1 MKNTVVHLKSLL
13 LAAFCSVALTSY
25 SNNVEAVTPS
35 PAMIA
40 QFQKLPKA
48 EQQRL
53 MKQYGISPQMLRGVG
68 NQGSAQPLETP
79 IIVNERNQ
87 SKFNFNQI
95 ELDVI
100 NTSNQQ
106 EDKELKRYGYDM
118 FEGEPTTFAP
128 VSDIPVPSEYL
139 MGPGDV
145 VNIQIYGK
153 ENQNYSLTVSRSGI
167 LDVPNSGP
175 VSVNGLTFEKLQS
188 QLGQKIEEQ
197 YTGVKTNITL
207 GELRSIRIIITGEA
221 YKPGSYTVSSLSTI
235 TQALFVSGGV
245 SDIASLR
252 NIQLKRAS
260 KTVVTFDLYDLL
272 MKGDA
277 SKDKRLQS
285 GDVIFIP
292 PVAKTITV
300 QGEVR
305 RPAIYELKGH
315 ETVVDAVKLAAGL
328 KPNSFPKASV
338 ISRFSSDFLPTLVN
352 VDLTHKRG
360 QKVKIVDGD
369 ILTVQSTTEK
379 IKNQVI
385 IAGAVNR
392 PGFYQWRNGMRI
404 SDLLS
409 SQWSDLKGEVDL
421 NYALLVREVNLQG
434 DIETKQFSLAKI
446 FSDRNVADNFYLR
459 PRDNLIVFS
468 QIDESSKNVDEEDVS
483 KDKRRALLTGQSSN
497 RESVNALNQQQL
509 SIEQFESKREDK
521 KEDLTHLYSDKKLV
535 ERSAEFTRRQL
546 LTPIIAKL
554 KSQDLVNGVTN
565 VASISGEV
573 RFPGEYPISSSAKV
587 SDLVRAAGGIKESA
601 YLKQAELTKF
611 TVDESDGAAV
621 SHEQVN
627 LELALSNDANFDLAV
642 ASRDQLSIL
651 RIPSWQENISVTL
664 KGEVKFP
671 GVYSV
676 REGETLDSVVVRA
689 GGYTEQAFLA
699 GAVFT
704 RESVKEQ
711 ELKQIVKFADQL
723 RLDIAAKGL
732 SGDNNVVFSEASL
745 MLKELENLQAVGRMV
760 VSLSGNDSNKHDSLI
775 LEDGDM
781 LIIPPQKQT
790 VTVVGEVQHAST
802 HFYEKGS
809 TFEEYI
815 VKAGGVKQRAD
826 DGRSYIIRANGSVVI
841 PESGMWFSSQTGIQP
856 GDTIVVPLDT
866 EYKDNLTLWSQV
878 TGIMYNAAVAVAAV
892 KGL

>member
-1 MKNTVVHLKSLL
+1 M
-13 LAAFCSVALTSY
+13 ASY
-25 SNNVEAVTPS
+25 SKSSGAITPS

-40 QFQKLPKA
+40 QFQKLSKA

-53 MKQYGISPQMLRGVG
+53 MKQYGISPQVLLGTS
-68 NQGSAQPLETP
+68 NQNSAQPLENPT
-79 IIVNERNQ
+79 IINERNQ
-87 SKFNFNQI
+87 SPRFVNQF
-95 ELDVI
+95 ELDVF
-100 NTSNQQ
+100 NALNEKD
-106 EDKELKRYGYDM
+106 EDELKRYGYDM
-118 FEGEPTTFAP
+118 FQGEPTTFAP

-153 ENQNYSLTVSRSGI
+153 ENQNYSLTVSRSGMI
-167 LDVPNSGP
+167 DIPNSGP
-175 VSVNGLTFEKLQS
+175 ISVNGLTFENLQS

-252 NIQLKRAS
+252 NIQLKRAG
-260 KTVVTFDLYDLL
+260 KKVVTFDLYDLL

-277 SKDKRLQS
+277 SKDMRLRS

-315 ETVVDAVKLAAGL
+315 ETVADAVKLAAGL
-328 KPNSFPKASV
+328 MPNSFPKASI
-338 ISRFSSDFLPTLVN
+338 ISRFSSDYLPILVN
-352 VDLTHKRG
+352 VDLTRKSG
-360 QKVKIVDGD
+360 KQAKIVDGD

-379 IKNQVI
+379 IKNQVV

-392 PGFYQWRNGMRI
+392 PGVYQWHNGMRI

-446 FSDRNVADNFYLR
+446 FSDRNVTDNYYLS

-468 QIDESSKNVDEEDVS
+468 QIDDSSKEPDEEES
-483 KDKRRALLTGQSSN
+483 NKDKRKKVLAGQSSN
-497 RESVNALNQQQL
+497 RDSVNALNQQQL
-509 SIEQFESKREDK
+509 SFEGFDSEEEEEE
-521 KEDLTHLYSDKKLV
+521 EDLTNLYSDKKLI

-546 LTPIIAKL
+546 LTPIITKL

-565 VASISGEV
+565 IASISGEV

-611 TVDESDGAAV
+611 IIDGNDGATV
-621 SHEQVN
+621 SHKKVN
-627 LELALSNDANFDLAV
+627 LELALMNESGYDLALD
-642 ASRDQLSIL
+642 SRDRLSIL

-676 REGETLDSVVVRA
+676 REGETLDSVVERA

-745 MLKELENLQAVGRMV
+745 MLRELENLQAVGRMV
-760 VSLSGNDSNKHDSLI
+760 VSLSDNANTKHDSLI
-775 LEDGDM
+775 LEDGDV

-802 HFYEKGS
+802 HFYEEGS
-809 TFEEYI
+809 SFEEYI

-826 DGRSYIIRANGSVVI
+826 DSRAYIIRANGSVVI
-841 PESGMWFSSQTGIQP
+841 PESVMWFSNETGIQP
-856 GDTIVVPLDT
+856 GDTIVVPLNT

-878 TGIMYNAAVAVAAV
+878 TSIIYNVAVAVRAAQ
-892 KGL
+892 GL